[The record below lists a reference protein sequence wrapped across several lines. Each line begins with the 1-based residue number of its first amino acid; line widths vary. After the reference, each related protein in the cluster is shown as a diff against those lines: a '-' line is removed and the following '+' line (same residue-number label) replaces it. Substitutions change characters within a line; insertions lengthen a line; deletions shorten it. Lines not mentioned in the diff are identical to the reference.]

1 MNREDPVTRA
11 EARVEP
17 SGFLMATVTYPLLE
31 LVIFTLIRWPTE
43 PAKVYPA
50 FWPGVLMVAVTW
62 APEGVGVMAPER
74 SGGTSYTVRV
84 MVSVTAPLGS
94 IRTVE
99 VPATGRVAGS

>member
-1 MNREDPVTRA
+1 MNPEPAVTRT

-17 SGFLMATVTYPLLE
+17 SGLIIVTVTYPIGDLA
-31 LVIFTLIRWPTE
+31 IFTLILGPTE

-84 MVSVTAPLGS
+84 MVSVTGPLGS
-94 IRTVE
+94 TRTV
-99 VPATGRVAGS
+99 